1 MSIFKHDVMIPRVL
15 FEQYHHLG
23 MSETELIM
31 IMKIIDLSKESSLP
45 SFETISNAMSIDK
58 AQVMLILQNL
68 ISKDF
73 IKIDVKKYDALHF
86 EERFDLSPLEHHL
99 AVLTES
105 QSKSQDVKANKASF
119 KEVFERFEATFA
131 RPLTPIEIETISH
144 WIDTDQHSAP
154 LIITAL
160 NEASSHNKLSI
171 KYIDRIL
178 LNWKK
183 RNVKTIDESKVVS
196 NEYKPS
202 KTLSKTIPD
211 IPVFDWVN
219 GENPYDK

>member
-1 MSIFKHDVMIPRVL
+1 MSIFKQDIIIPRVL
-15 FEQYHHLG
+15 FEQYHQLG

-31 IMKIIDLSKESSLP
+31 IMKIIELSNESSLP
-45 SFETISNAMSIDK
+45 SFDAISNAMSIDK
-58 AQVMLILQNL
+58 SQVMLILQNL

-73 IKIDVKKYDALHF
+73 IKIDVKKFDDVSF
-86 EERFDLSPLEHHL
+86 EERYDLSPLE
-99 AVLTES
+99 S
-105 QSKSQDVKANKASF
+105 QLSRLQEVQEKNNDVNVRQTNF
-119 KEVFERFEATFA
+119 KEIFERFETTFA

-183 RNVKTIDESKVVS
+183 RNVKTIDESKIVS

-202 KTLSKTIPD
+202 KTLSKTVPD

>member
-1 MSIFKHDVMIPRVL
+1 MSIFKQDVIIPRVL
-15 FEQYHHLG
+15 FEQYHQLG

-31 IMKIIDLSKESSLP
+31 IMKIIELSNESSLP
-45 SFETISNAMSIDK
+45 SFETISNAMSVDK
-58 AQVMLILQNL
+58 SQVMLILQNL

-73 IKIDVKKYDALHF
+73 IKIDVKKYDDVSF
-86 EERFDLSPLEHHL
+86 EERYDITPLE
-99 AVLTES
+99 S
-105 QSKSQDVKANKASF
+105 QILRLQEEQEKINDVNVRQTSF
-119 KEVFERFEATFA
+119 KEIFERFEATFA

-183 RNVKTIDESKVVS
+183 RNVKTIDESKIVS

-202 KTLSKTIPD
+202 KMMSKTVPD

>member
-1 MSIFKHDVMIPRVL
+1 MKLFDRDIIIPKIL
-15 FEQYHHLG
+15 FDHYHHLG

-31 IMKIIDLSKESSLP
+31 ILKIIHLSDHQSLP
-45 SFETISNAMSIDK
+45 SFEMIAEQMSIDK
-58 AQVMLILQNL
+58 AQVMLLLQNL

-73 IKIDVKKYDALHF
+73 IKIDVKKFDDEHF
-86 EERFDLSPLEHHL
+86 EERFDFEPLEKRL
-99 AVLTES
+99 LQLNDDKKRNS
-105 QSKSQDVKANKASF
+105 QTNQSDF
-119 KEVFERFEATFA
+119 KQVFERFEATFG
-131 RPLTPIEIETISH
+131 RPLTPLELEIISN
-144 WIDTDQHSAP
+144 WMDTDHHSAS

-160 NEASSHNKLSI
+160 NEAAAHNKLSI

-183 RNVKTIDESKVVS
+183 RNVKTIEESKVIS
-196 NEYKPS
+196 DKYQPE
-202 KTLSKTIPD
+202 KTLSKKIPD

>member
-1 MSIFKHDVMIPRVL
+1 MSIFKQDVIIPRVL
-15 FEQYHHLG
+15 FNHYHQLG

-31 IMKIIDLSKESSLP
+31 IMKIIELSNESSLP
-45 SFETISNAMSIDK
+45 SFETISHAMSIDK

-73 IKIDVKKYDALHF
+73 IKIDVKKYDELHF
-86 EERFDLSPLEHHL
+86 EERFDLSPLEARL
-99 AVLTES
+99 SGLSEE
-105 QSKSQDVKANKASF
+105 QDKSKNMSAQQASF
-119 KEVFERFEATFA
+119 KEVFERFEVTFA
-131 RPLTPIEIETISH
+131 RPLTPIEIETITH
-144 WIDTDQHSAP
+144 WIDTDKHSAP
-154 LIITAL
+154 LILTAL

-183 RNVKTIDESKVVS
+183 RNVKTIDESKVIS

-202 KTLSKTIPD
+202 KTLSKTVPD

>member
-1 MSIFKHDVMIPRVL
+1 MSIFKQDIIIPRVL
-15 FEQYHHLG
+15 FEQYHQLG

-31 IMKIIDLSKESSLP
+31 IMKIIELSNESSLP
-45 SFETISNAMSIDK
+45 SFDAISNAMSIDK
-58 AQVMLILQNL
+58 SQVMLILQNL

-73 IKIDVKKYDALHF
+73 IKIDVKKFDDVSF
-86 EERFDLSPLEHHL
+86 EERYDLSPLE
-99 AVLTES
+99 S
-105 QSKSQDVKANKASF
+105 QLSRLQEVQEKNNDVNVRQTNF
-119 KEVFERFEATFA
+119 KEIFERFETTFA

-183 RNVKTIDESKVVS
+183 RNVKTIDESKIVS
-196 NEYKPS
+196 NEYKSS
-202 KTLSKTIPD
+202 KTLSKTVPD

>member
-1 MSIFKHDVMIPRVL
+1 MSIFTKDIMIPRIL
-15 FEQYHHLG
+15 FEHYYQIG
-23 MSETELIM
+23 MSETELIL
-31 IMKIIDLSKESSLP
+31 IMKIIELSEKNSLP

-58 AQVMLILQNL
+58 SQVMIILQNL

-73 IKIDVKKYDALHF
+73 IKINVKKYDEQHF
-86 EERFDLSPLEHHL
+86 EERYDLSPLEQRL
-99 AVLTES
+99 MQLKDEAMKTTNI
-105 QSKSQDVKANKASF
+105 QTQQASF
-119 KEVFERFEATFA
+119 KEVFERFEVTFG
-131 RPLTPIEIETISH
+131 RPLTPIEIETITH
-144 WIDTDQHSAP
+144 WIDTDHHSAP

-183 RNVKTIDESKVVS
+183 RNVKTIDESKAIS
-196 NEYKPS
+196 DTFKPT
-202 KTLSKTIPD
+202 KTLTKTIPE

-219 GENPYDK
+219 GENPYDQ